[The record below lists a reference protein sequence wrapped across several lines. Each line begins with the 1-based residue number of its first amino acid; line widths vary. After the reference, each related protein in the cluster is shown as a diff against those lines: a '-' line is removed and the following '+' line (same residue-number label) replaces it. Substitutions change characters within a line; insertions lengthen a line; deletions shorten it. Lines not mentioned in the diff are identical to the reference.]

1 MQTKESLIR
10 NIVIAMR
17 LSGVHQI
24 TEGGL
29 YWALFRQ
36 DVDADT
42 ATGIVKEAV
51 DRKILTRNGHVLILN
66 NGEESTPW
74 TRAICN
80 S

>member
-1 MQTKESLIR
+1 MQLKESLIR

-17 LSGVHQI
+17 MSGVCQL

-36 DVDADT
+36 DIDADT
-42 ATGIVKEAV
+42 ATAIVKEAV
-51 DRKILTRNGHVLILN
+51 DRKILVRNGHVLILN
-66 NGEESTPW
+66 DGEKSTSW
-74 TRAICN
+74 TRTVCN